1 MSITPFQVTL
11 WIELLAAGLG
21 GLQGALFA
29 ARSRSDHS
37 AGGDNAAAA
46 ETGGGTNA
54 STDAGASADVDAAAS
69 ASTGAGAS
77 PSTGAGSTAST
88 SASASPG
95 TGPGASASPGTGA
108 GASASPST
116 SAGADASPSATA
128 TASANAGA
136 SDPTS
141 GRIDVLGVIAIGL
154 AVSLGGGL
162 LRDLVLNQPPVV
174 VWSNWYLLTAG
185 TSAILGMVLQPALA
199 RADWLITVLD
209 AVVMGLFAAIGAS
222 KALSLGVGVAGAL
235 VVGVIGAI
243 GGGMLR
249 DVMLSLPFSFLHV
262 STLYAVAAGAGTAV
276 LILLAGLGV
285 PIPIAGLACVLVTTL
300 IRLAAVRF
308 DWTFPEQ
315 FAVRPRRPRHQS

>member
-29 ARSRSDHS
+29 AGNRS
-37 AGGDNAAAA
+37 AA
-46 ETGGGTNA
+46 
-54 STDAGASADVDAAAS
+54 DPRPP
-69 ASTGAGAS
+69 S
-77 PSTGAGSTAST
+77 PSPQPPPPRTGNPA
-88 SASASPG
+88 P
-95 TGPGASASPGTGA
+95 
-108 GASASPST
+108 
-116 SAGADASPSATA
+116 
-128 TASANAGA
+128 
-136 SDPTS
+136 

-154 AVSLGGGL
+154 AVSLGGSL

-174 VWSNWYLLTAG
+174 VWSNWYLLTAAA
-185 TSAILGMVLQPALA
+185 SAVLGMALQPALA

-209 AVVMGLFAAIGAS
+209 AVVMGLFGAIGAS
-222 KALSLGVGVAGAL
+222 KALSLGVGVTGAL

-262 STLYAVAAGAGTAV
+262 GTLYAVAAGAGTAG
-276 LILLAGLGV
+276 LILLAGLGT
-285 PIPIAGLACVLVTTL
+285 PIPIAGLACVLLTTL
-300 IRLAAVRF
+300 IRLAAVHY

-315 FAVRPRRPRHQS
+315 FALHPHRPKPQP